1 MDHQGWAL
9 FVDCDFLFTGD
20 LAELWALRDPRYA
33 VMRAARL
40 PAEGDRQDGRP
51 SADRLSAEELVQ
63 LRAVELRPLW
73 FPEWQ
78 DVDYAD
84 LWRSEAAIPSR
95 ALADRD
101 GPASAKLLSMPARSL
116 SLRALALVFV
126 FAALSFTRA
135 ASAATLPDGFVETA
149 VATGLDRPTAMTIAP
164 DGRVFVAEEKGRLRV
179 IKNGVLL
186 PKPFVTV
193 RVYAHGERG
202 LLGVVLDPDFER
214 NHYVYIYYTARKPF
228 AHNRISRF
236 VADGDVAVKGSETVL
251 LELPKLVTELHNSG
265 TLRFGPDGKL
275 YVSVGENYIPAHA
288 QSFANP
294 FGKILRLNKDG
305 SIPADNPFYNRT
317 TGLARAIWALGLRN
331 PFSFVF
337 ERGTGRM
344 FINDV
349 GHRTWEEIN
358 LGRAGANYGWPEVEG
373 PIDHPQFDEPLYAYA
388 HGGGPEK
395 GCAITGGAFYDPP
408 TQLFPEEYHGTYL
421 YSDYCNGWI
430 RRFDPETGE
439 TFPFA
444 GGIESP
450 LGLTVA
456 DDGSLYYLPHHGGA
470 VYQVRYTG
478 SRAPSISTQPADRRV
493 AVTEPATFS
502 VAVTGAEPISYQWR
516 RNGAAIPGA
525 TGVDYTIPAAV
536 LADHN
541 ARFDVVVKNSFGTA
555 TSRAA
560 KLEVVDGHRPEAV
573 IEAPGQGTLYRAG
586 DTIQF
591 RGGATDVEDG
601 SLPASALTWKI
612 DFHHDEHTHPF
623 LLDTPGIAE
632 GTFTIPRQGE
642 TAPNVWYR
650 VYLSARDTSG
660 LVSQAWVDVV
670 PRHATLNLVSDPP
683 GLQLTLDGTPY
694 ATPLAEL
701 GVVGVIRSLGAVS
714 PQALGDDLYELVA
727 WSDGGAA
734 THDVVTPDADTTWT
748 ATFRKVEKAHGIGL
762 TGTYFPQPDFQG
774 KSVLRIDPTVNF
786 NWGLGSPAPGIGAD
800 RWSARWTGQIEAEVS
815 GRHTFYVRSDDG
827 ARLWVDGILVVD
839 DWPDHASRVKEGTI
853 QLQGG
858 RRYTIRLEY
867 HETSGAA
874 GVRLLW
880 SAPGIPRQ
888 VVPASQLFP

>member
-1 MDHQGWAL
+1 M
-9 FVDCDFLFTGD
+9 
-20 LAELWALRDPRYA
+20 LARSLALRD
-33 VMRAARL
+33 L
-40 PAEGDRQDGRP
+40 T
-51 SADRLSAEELVQ
+51 LIL
-63 LRAVELRPLW
+63 
-73 FPEWQ
+73 
-78 DVDYAD
+78 
-84 LWRSEAAIPSR
+84 
-95 ALADRD
+95 
-101 GPASAKLLSMPARSL
+101 
-116 SLRALALVFV
+116 V
-126 FAALSFTRA
+126 FAALSAFVSISA

-149 VATGLDRPTAMTIAP
+149 IATGLDRPTAMAVAP
-164 DGRVFVAEEKGRLRV
+164 DGRVFVCEEKGRLRI

-186 PKPFVTV
+186 PKPFATV

-214 NHYVYIYYTARKPF
+214 NHYVYVYYTARRPT

-251 LELPKLVTELHNSG
+251 LELPHLVTELHNSG

-275 YVSVGENYIPAHA
+275 YVSVGENYIPAFA

-358 LGRAGANYGWPEVEG
+358 VGRAGANYGWPEFEG
-373 PIDHPQFDEPLYAYA
+373 ESDDPRFDAPLYVYA

-408 TQLFPEEYHGTYL
+408 TPLFPEEYHGSYL

-430 RRFDPETGE
+430 RRFDPETGQ

-444 GGIESP
+444 SGIESP
-450 LGLTVA
+450 LGLTVGE
-456 DDGSLYYLPHHGGA
+456 DGSFYYLPHHGGA

-478 SRAPSISTQPADRRV
+478 SRAPSISTQPADQRV
-493 AVTEPATFS
+493 AVTDPVTFRVE
-502 VAVTGAEPISYQWR
+502 VAGAAPLSYQWR
-516 RNGAAIPGA
+516 RNGAVIPGA
-525 TGVDYTIPAAV
+525 TAAEYLIPAAT

-541 ARFDVVVKNSFGTA
+541 ARFDVVVKNPLGTA

-560 KLEVVDGHRPEAV
+560 KLEVVDGHRPDAV
-573 IEAPGQGTLYRAG
+573 ITAPDRGTFYRAG
-586 DTIQF
+586 DTISF
-591 RGGATDVEDG
+591 RGGATDDEDG
-601 SLPASALTWKI
+601 TLSAAALTWKI
-612 DFHHDEHTHPF
+612 DFHHDEHIHPF
-623 LLDTPGIAE
+623 LLETSGIAE

-642 TAPNVWYR
+642 TAPTVWYR
-650 VYLSARDTSG
+650 VHLFARDSTG
-660 LVSQAWVDVV
+660 LVSQAYVDVV
-670 PRHATLNLVSDPP
+670 PRLATLNLVSDPP
-683 GLQLTLDGTPY
+683 GLQLTLDGTPHP
-694 ATPLAEL
+694 APFSEV
-701 GVVGVIRSLGAVS
+701 GVVGVIRSIGAVS
-714 PQALGDDLYELVA
+714 PQTLGQDLYEFVS

-734 THDVVTPDADTTWT
+734 THDVTTPETDTTWT
-748 ATFRKVEKAHGIGL
+748 AKFRKIEKADGIGL
-762 TGTYFPQPDFQG
+762 TGTYFSGPGFSG
-774 KSVLRIDPTVNF
+774 TSVTRIDPTVNF
-786 NWGLGSPAPGIGAD
+786 NWGAGSPIQGVGTD

-815 GRHTFYVRSDDG
+815 GSHTFHVRSDDG
-827 ARLWVDGILVVD
+827 ARLWVNDVLVVD
-839 DWPDHASRVKEGTI
+839 DWTDHSSRVSQGTI

-858 RRYTIRLEY
+858 KRYTIRLEY
-867 HETSGAA
+867 HDTTGAA

-880 SAPGIPRQ
+880 SAPGITRQ